1 MPVLRHLAG
10 AFTALAFLAP
20 ATPLFAMTLE
30 EAWQYGLSHSE
41 QVSLS
46 DKSLDIA
53 KAQLGIAKSARLP
66 SVSLQAFDV
75 VLDHPLEVKP
85 NLPDQLSVDQIGV
98 GPIGPIGPVNIPLPF
113 PVNVPVPD
121 DLKSFKLGSQ
131 NFYQAG
137 LRATMPIYTG
147 GQLSNFVDAAK
158 ARVEAT
164 AWQQQQ
170 TLQQLMLNIANAYV
184 GVLRAR
190 QAVIATDQ
198 QVATLQQHVNDVQNL
213 YDQQL
218 VDRGDLL
225 SVQSTMAQAEQRR
238 LQAHNAVELASSLF
252 NRLLNRPLA
261 TKVDLADL
269 QAPNQ
274 LPDVDQLI
282 SQAQSERSEIKA
294 VQAQI
299 QSLEHVV
306 EAVRGRRMPQ
316 VGLVAG
322 YNYVGLDAVKQKGLG
337 YGGVSLSWNIFD
349 FGGTS
354 NQVRVALGQ
363 LGTAKDQF
371 ALAKE
376 GIALQVRQ
384 AWLDLQESK
393 NRIDVAKRGLE
404 YAEKELSDA
413 RDRYE
418 NNLAPNSEV
427 LDAEARR
434 TGNYTLYYNAIY
446 DAVLSELRLRSVAGG
461 LRPETMLAGHDKES

>member
-1 MPVLRHLAG
+1 MPVLRHVTG
-10 AFTALAFLAP
+10 AVTALAFLVP
-20 ATPLFAMTLE
+20 ATPLFAMNLE

-46 DKSLDIA
+46 DKSIDIA
-53 KAQLGIAKSARLP
+53 RAQLGIAKSARLP
-66 SVSLQAFDV
+66 SVNFQAFDV
-75 VLDHPLEVKP
+75 VLDHKLEVE
-85 NLPDQLSVDQIGV
+85 PDIPDKISLSQANIGST
-98 GPIGPIGPVNIPLPF
+98 NIPLP
-113 PVNVPVPD
+113 VPISVPLPD
-121 DLKSFKLGSQ
+121 DLKSFELGSQ
-131 NFYQAG
+131 NFYQLG
-137 LRATMPIYTG
+137 LRATMPLYTG

-158 ARVEAT
+158 ARVEA
-164 AWQQQQ
+164 ASWQQQQ

-190 QAVIATDQ
+190 QAVVAADQ

-213 YDQQL
+213 FDQQL

-225 SVQSTMAQAEQRR
+225 SVKSTMAQAEQRR
-238 LQAHNAVELASSLF
+238 LQARNAVELASSLF

-261 TKVDLADL
+261 TKVELADL
-269 QAPNQ
+269 QAPND
-274 LPDVDQLI
+274 LPDIDQLI
-282 SQAQSERSEIKA
+282 SQAQTDRSEIKA

-306 EAVRGRRMPQ
+306 EAVRARRLPQ
-316 VGLVAG
+316 LGLVAG
-322 YNYVGLDAVKQKGLG
+322 YNYVGLDAIKQKGLG
-337 YGGVSLSWNIFD
+337 YGGLSLSWDVFD

-384 AWLDLQESK
+384 AWLDLQESR
-393 NRIDVAKRGLE
+393 NRIEVAKRGLE

-434 TGNYTLYYNAIY
+434 TGNYTLYYSAIY
-446 DAVLSELRLRSVAGG
+446 DAVLSEIRLRSVAGG
-461 LRPETMLAGHDKES
+461 LHPQVMHTDQDKES